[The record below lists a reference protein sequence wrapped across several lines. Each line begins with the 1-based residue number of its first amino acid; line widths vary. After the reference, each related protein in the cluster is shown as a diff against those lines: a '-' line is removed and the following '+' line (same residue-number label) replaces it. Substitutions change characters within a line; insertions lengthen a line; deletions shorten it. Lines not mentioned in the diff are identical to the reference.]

1 MDNNG
6 FALNP
11 KVYDF
16 IKWIAL
22 VVLPAVSAFVITLGL
37 ILQWSGAQVVAAVV
51 TAFDTLLGTM
61 LGKSATNYKVQNTL
75 GDLVISQAPDGTATG
90 MKVVGTVENPVF
102 KDGGQVT
109 LNVKRE
115 QKLE

>member
-1 MDNNG
+1 VDNDK
-6 FALNP
+6 FSLNP

-22 VVLPAVSAFVITLGL
+22 VVLPAASVFVITLGL
-37 ILQWSGAQVVAAVV
+37 ILQWNQAQVVAAVL
-51 TAFDTLLGTM
+51 TALDTFLGALLK
-61 LGKSATNYKVQNTL
+61 KSATNYKAQNTL
-75 GDLVISQAPDGTATG
+75 GDLVILQRPDGAADG
-90 MKVVGTVENPVF
+90 MKIVGTVENPVF
-102 KDGGQVT
+102 QDGGQVL

>member
-37 ILQWSGAQVVAAVV
+37 ILHWDSAQVVAAVL
-51 TAFDTLLGTM
+51 TAFDTFLGALLK
-61 LGKSATNYKVQNTL
+61 KSASNYKAQNTL
-75 GDLVISQAPDGTATG
+75 GDLVITQAPDGTADG
-90 MKVVGTVENPVF
+90 MKIVGTKENPVF
-102 KDGGQVT
+102 TDGGQVL

-115 QKLE
+115 QTLK

>member
-37 ILQWSGAQVVAAVV
+37 ILHWDSAQVVAAVV
-51 TAFDTLLGTM
+51 TAFDTLLGAL
-61 LGKSATNYKVQNTL
+61 LGKSAANYKANNTL
-75 GDLVISQAPDGTATG
+75 GDLVMQQDPDGTVTG
-90 MKVVGTVENPVF
+90 MRVIGAKEDTIFQE
-102 KDGGQVT
+102 GGQVL

-115 QKLE
+115 QTLK

>member
-1 MDNNG
+1 VDNTG

-22 VVLPAVSAFVITLGL
+22 VVLPAASAFVITLGL
-37 ILQWSGAQVVAAVV
+37 ILHWDSAQVVAAAL
-51 TAFDTLLGTM
+51 TAFDTFLGALLK
-61 LGKSATNYKVQNTL
+61 KSATNYKIQNTL
-75 GDLVISQAPDGTATG
+75 GDLIVTQAPDGTADG
-90 MKVVGTVENPVF
+90 MRIVGTKMDPVF
-102 KDGGQVT
+102 KDGSQVL
-109 LNVKRE
+109 LNVTRE